1 MIDTQRGVARERERE
16 RERVDDWKQ
25 TNEQILLLNDKW
37 SREVH

>member
-1 MIDTQRGVARERERE
+1 MIDTQRGVARE

-25 TNEQILLLNDKW
+25 TNEQRLLLNDKW